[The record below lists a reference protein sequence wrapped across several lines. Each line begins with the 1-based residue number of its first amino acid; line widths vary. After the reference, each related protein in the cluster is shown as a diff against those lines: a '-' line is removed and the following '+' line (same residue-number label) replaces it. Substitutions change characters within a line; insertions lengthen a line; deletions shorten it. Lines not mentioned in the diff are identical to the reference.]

1 MRKVLIGFMLLLL
14 ACTMTVTAPA
24 TNSSGGSSSGT
35 VSGETGQV
43 THIVDGDTFDVQ
55 MNGQTYRVR
64 YIGINTPERNEPCYQ
79 DATNADAALISGKMV
94 TLVKDVSETDRYG
107 RLLRYVYVGSD
118 FINADLVREG
128 WAENA
133 EYPPDTAHA
142 AEFRALEAQAKAANI
157 GCHPTGIF
165 NDGSLTR

>member
-1 MRKVLIGFMLLLL
+1 VRIFTFCLLLL
-14 ACTMTVTAPA
+14 IAACTMTIPAPGA
-24 TNSSGGSSSGT
+24 GVS
-35 VSGETGQV
+35 VSGETGVV

-55 MNGQTYRVR
+55 LSNGNYRVR

-79 DATNADAALISGKMV
+79 DATNADAMLISGKTV
-94 TLVKDVSETDRYG
+94 TLVKDVSDTDQYG
-107 RLLRYVYVGSD
+107 RLLRYVYVGND

-142 AEFRALEAQAKAANI
+142 AEFRALEAQAKQANI

-165 NDGSLTR
+165 DDGSPTR

>member
-1 MRKVLIGFMLLLL
+1 MRILTIGLLLIMT
-14 ACTMTVTAPA
+14 ACNMTVPAPGA
-24 TNSSGGSSSGT
+24 A
-35 VSGETGQV
+35 VSGETGTV

-55 MNGQTYRVR
+55 LSTGNYRVR
-64 YIGINTPERNEPCYQ
+64 YIGINTPERDQPCYQ
-79 DATNADAALISGKMV
+79 DATNANAALIGGKVV
-94 TLVKDVSETDRYG
+94 TLVRDVSDTDQYG
-107 RLLRYVYVGSD
+107 RLLRYVYIGTD

-142 AEFRALEAQAKAANI
+142 DEFLVLEAQAKQDNV

-165 NDGSLTR
+165 DDGDPRR